1 MATTFNSLSFAS
13 ETFAMAA
20 RIKVKRRDRKMFLD
34 KFLAP
39 HLSSRNFSPTV
50 AQTTP
55 LSLLLAHL
63 EVRGT
68 LPTGFSDLH

>member
-1 MATTFNSLSFAS
+1 
-13 ETFAMAA
+13 
-20 RIKVKRRDRKMFLD
+20 MFLD

-39 HLSSRNFSPTV
+39 HLLSRHCSLTV

-55 LSLLLAHL
+55 LSFLLTHL

-68 LPTGFSDLH
+68 LPTGLPSLHQ